1 MSGATPPTRPVDTAR
16 GDARAW
22 TPSDL
27 ALAAEFPAPTRE
39 QWLAAV
45 DKAIKGRDFA
55 KTLVTTTLDGIAIQP
70 LYTATDVATAHDEA
84 GFPGFAPLLRGG
96 VVPPRPAGAWDIR
109 SRVDH
114 PDVATANA
122 QALTD
127 LRGGATSLDLVID
140 AAGSGDGISCRDR
153 ADLERVLAD
162 VQLDI
167 APVGLR
173 AGAHGGVVA
182 QWLVDILN
190 ARGVNARGITSSGCL
205 GVDPLSALATDGV
218 LPQGYATALAE
229 GVALAG
235 TVVANAPSMRTFRAS
250 GLAASDA
257 GASEAQELAFVLG
270 AGAAY
275 LRALVDAGHDVATAA
290 SQIELE
296 LAADV
301 DVFATVAKARALRHC
316 WSTML
321 SASGVDIDGQL
332 PGLVR
337 ITAVAAGRWVTAVD
351 PWVNLLRGTA
361 ASLAAVVGG
370 VDVLTV
376 AAFDSARGLPGDLG
390 RRLARNTQLLLQDE
404 SYVGRVVDPGG
415 GSYYV
420 ESLTDALAAAGWAR
434 FQQTERDGGLLAVI
448 ESGSLAADIA
458 TTAAKRD
465 AQIATRKHPITGV
478 SEFPLIGEKVP
489 DAVLTPPADTRPA
502 VALTGTPTSAPPLP
516 RRRLSEPFET
526 LRAHADAAATHP
538 TVFLANIGT
547 GADYVPR
554 ATFASNAFA
563 TGGVQAVGD
572 GGYADADAAAAAFT
586 ASGAPVAVICG
597 TDDAYAEQATAYAS
611 ALKAAGARMVYLAGR
626 PGEQEAALRTAG
638 VDAFVGIGSDVL
650 TAMSALHEL
659 LGIR

>member
-1 MSGATPPTRPVDTAR
+1 MSGATPPTRPADAAQ

-22 TPSDL
+22 LPSALVL
-27 ALAAEFPAPTRE
+27 AGEFPAPTRE

-45 DKAIKGRDFA
+45 DKAIKGRDFT
-55 KTLVTTTLDGIAIQP
+55 KTLVSTTLDGIAVQP
-70 LYTATDVATAHDEA
+70 LYTADDVATAHDES
-84 GFPGFAPLLRGG
+84 GFPGFAPLMRGG
-96 VVPPRPAGAWDIR
+96 VVPPRTDGAWDIR
-109 SRVDH
+109 ARVDH
-114 PDVATANA
+114 PDATTANV

-140 AAGSGDGISCRDR
+140 ASGSGDGISCRDR

-167 APVGLR
+167 AAVGLR
-173 AGAHGGVVA
+173 AGAHGAVVA
-182 QWLVDILN
+182 QWFVDILD
-190 ARGVNARGITSSGCL
+190 ARGVKTSSGCL
-205 GVDPLSALATDGV
+205 GIDPLSALAADGA
-218 LPQGYATALAE
+218 LPQGYDTALAD
-229 GVALAG
+229 GVALA
-235 TVVANAPSMRTFRAS
+235 ARAIADAPRRRTFRAS

-270 AGAAY
+270 AGVGY
-275 LRALVDAGHDVATAA
+275 LRALVGAGHDVATAA

-296 LAADV
+296 IAADV
-301 DVFATVAKARALRHC
+301 DVFSTIAKARALRHC
-316 WSTML
+316 WSAVL
-321 SASGVDIDGQL
+321 SASGIDLDGQV

-337 ITAVAAGRWVTAVD
+337 IGAVAAGRWVTAVD

-370 VDVLTV
+370 ADLLTV
-376 AAFDSARGLPGDLG
+376 AAFDSARGLPSDLG

-420 ESLTDALAAAGWAR
+420 EALTDAMAAAGWAR
-434 FQQTERDGGLLAVI
+434 FQQVERDGGLLAALK
-448 ESGSLAADIA
+448 SGSLAADIVA
-458 TTAAKRD
+458 TAAKRD

-478 SEFPLIGEKVP
+478 SEFPLIGEKMPEAVSVP
-489 DAVLTPPADTRPA
+489 APDRRPA
-502 VALTGTPTSAPPLP
+502 VALAGTPTTVTPLP
-516 RRRLSEPFET
+516 RRRLSEPFEI
-526 LRAHADAAATHP
+526 LRAHADAAGARP

-547 GADYVPR
+547 GPGYVPR

-572 GGYADADAAAAAFT
+572 GGYADAAGAASAFR

-597 TDDAYAEQATAYAS
+597 TDDAYTEQAVAYAA
-611 ALKAAGARMVYLAGR
+611 ALKAAGARLVYLAGR
-626 PGEQEAALRTAG
+626 PGEQEAELRAAG
-638 VDAFVGIGSDVL
+638 VDAFVGVGTDVL
-650 TAMSALHEL
+650 ADMSALHEL
-659 LGIR
+659 LGI